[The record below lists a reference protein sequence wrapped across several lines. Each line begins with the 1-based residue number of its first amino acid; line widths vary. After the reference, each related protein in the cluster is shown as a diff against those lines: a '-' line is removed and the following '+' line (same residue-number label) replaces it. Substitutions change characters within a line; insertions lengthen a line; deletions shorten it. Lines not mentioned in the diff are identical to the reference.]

1 MRWPLIGILIKF
13 YIQGHLLR
21 GISAIEKYYIGSN
34 ILYSNILFLLIEII

>member
-34 ILYSNILFLLIEII
+34 ILYNILFLLIEII

>member
-21 GISAIEKYYIGSN
+21 GISAIENYYIGSN
-34 ILYSNILFLLIEII
+34 ILYNILFLLIEII